1 LTAAVACGILSSIVT
16 SFAKEDVMNQ
26 RPYDF
31 YTHSASIHVDASPDR
46 VWAVV
51 GDLGTSADW
60 AGSGQVLSIRQTSDG
75 PVGVGTVYEAQEKIG
90 AKFKSL
96 SKITGYEPNK
106 QISWVSA
113 PTPMKNAPNER
124 WHLWTVTLTPEDG
137 GTRVTQDVH
146 AARAAFPMRIF
157 QLIGLLT
164 SGGTGVIDRGMD
176 RTLQNIKERAER
188 TAPVGA

>member
-1 LTAAVACGILSSIVT
+1 
-16 SFAKEDVMNQ
+16 MNQ

-31 YTHSASIHVDASPDR
+31 YIHSTSIHVDATPDR

-51 GDLGTSADW
+51 GDLGSSADW
-60 AGSGQVLSIRQTSDG
+60 AGSGQVLSIRQTSAG
-75 PVGVGTVYEAQEKIG
+75 SVGVGTVYEAQEKIG

-96 SKITGYEPNK
+96 SKILTYEPNR

-113 PTPMKNAPNER
+113 PTQMKNAPDER
-124 WHLWTVTLTPEDG
+124 WHLWTVTLAPENG
-137 GTRVTQDVH
+137 GTRVTQEVH

-164 SGGTGVIDRGMD
+164 SGGTDVIARGMD
-176 RTLQNIKERAER
+176 RTLQNVKERTER
-188 TAPVGA
+188 AAPVGA